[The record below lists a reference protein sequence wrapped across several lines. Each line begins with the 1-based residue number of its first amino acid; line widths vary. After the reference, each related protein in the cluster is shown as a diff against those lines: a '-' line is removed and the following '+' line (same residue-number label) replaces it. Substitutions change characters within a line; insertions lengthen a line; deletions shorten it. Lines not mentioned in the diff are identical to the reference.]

1 MGERDI
7 VLYEIII
14 ATGNFSAQNLQFTKV
29 SEDFMD
35 SFIGVR
41 HFFNNTVICL
51 IVNTVDMN
59 YVALYIL
66 PL

>member
-29 SEDFMD
+29 SED
-35 SFIGVR
+35 V
-41 HFFNNTVICL
+41 
-51 IVNTVDMN
+51 MN
-59 YVALYIL
+59 SYFRCQTFLQ
-66 PL
+66 